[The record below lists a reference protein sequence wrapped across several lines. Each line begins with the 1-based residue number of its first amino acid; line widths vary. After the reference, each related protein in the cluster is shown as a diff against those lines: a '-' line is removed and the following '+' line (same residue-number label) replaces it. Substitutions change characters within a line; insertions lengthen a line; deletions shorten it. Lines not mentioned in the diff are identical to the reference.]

1 MRSKIKVDGKFYQ
14 AVKWIKEDSCHGCD
28 LDMSFKCINNDSVN
42 DASCDFDG
50 EFAGHIFI
58 GMDKES
64 KARYVL
70 ARLEAA

>member
-14 AVKWIKEDSCHGCD
+14 AVKWLKPDSCNGCD
-28 LDMSFKCINNDSVN
+28 LEVSFKCINNDN
-42 DASCDFDG
+42 DTAACDFDG

>member
-1 MRSKIKVDGKFYQ
+1 MRSKIKVDGKFYK
-14 AVKWIKEDSCHGCD
+14 AVRWLKDDSCHGCD
-28 LDMSFKCINNDSVN
+28 LDVSFKCINNDS
-42 DASCDFDG
+42 DIASCDYDG

>member
-14 AVKWIKEDSCHGCD
+14 AVKWIRPESCHGCD
-28 LDMSFKCINNDSVN
+28 LDTPGKCINNDN
-42 DASCDFDG
+42 DSAACDYDG

-70 ARLEAA
+70 ARLGAA

>member
-1 MRSKIKVDGKFYQ
+1 MRSKIKVDGKFYKP
-14 AVKWIKEDSCHGCD
+14 VKWLKYDSCNGCD
-28 LDMSFKCINNDSVN
+28 LEANFKCINNHSDA
-42 DASCDFDG
+42 ASCDYDG

>member
-14 AVKWIKEDSCHGCD
+14 AVRWIKKDSCNGCA
-28 LDMSFKCINNDSVN
+28 LDPFKCINNDN
-42 DASCDFDG
+42 DMAACDYDG

>member
-14 AVKWIKEDSCHGCD
+14 AVKWLKHDSCNGCD
-28 LDMSFKCINNDSVN
+28 LEANFKCINTGNDPN
-42 DASCDFDG
+42 LCDFDG

>member
-14 AVKWIKEDSCHGCD
+14 AVKWIKQDSCNGCD
-28 LDMSFKCINNDSVN
+28 LEASFKCINNDN
-42 DASCDFDG
+42 DMAACDYDG

>member
-14 AVKWIKEDSCHGCD
+14 AVKWIKQDSCNGCD
-28 LDMSFKCINNDSVN
+28 LEVNFKCINTGSA
-42 DASCDFDG
+42 DAAACDYDG